1 MVREHDLLLQA
12 HLNGVGQQS
21 SGLVL
26 LLGASC
32 SGKTRA
38 AFEAVNACLPDWPL
52 ICPRSVN
59 DLTAL
64 PDGPAV
70 VWLDDLHSALGDD
83 QDHAGEGMARALL
96 TLLDSSPHVLILVAM
111 IWTHRYT
118 ALTTQPKG
126 NEPDKH
132 PHARALLAGATEI
145 PVTDVFTPEA
155 LARFSAA
162 AADDP
167 DWLLAA
173 CSARADGDLTQTLA
187 GAVDLSRRYDRADHT
202 GDPAGPFGK
211 ALVTAAVDARR
222 LGYRGALPVS
232 FLQAAVPAY
241 LTPRQRRDATGQ
253 WEDDALEWADH
264 KVKNVASALT
274 PVLNL
279 RGMGAAP
286 DLRNVHD
293 FLEQRLSEGRAG
305 VFPPASFWSA
315 LDEDVVP
322 GAALVAMATAAMNCG
337 RFQTAAQL
345 LHRAVVLGPATE
357 AFESLCNLYVEIGRI
372 DTRTGLDELLG
383 ALSNISDDHA
393 SAGHLGWL
401 LTNMETSRVAVEY
414 EADRAVLAERL
425 LRSACESGQEYA
437 AHFLYE
443 LLEHQGRAA
452 EIAAAPAR
460 AEKETP
466 QEPERHPAEAVLRAI
481 GHEPGALEAL
491 EALVTR
497 GGPELDVVIAGLQ
510 RFDVQ
515 VKAWPTALAELGAES
530 LALSLLRAGVSAGAQ
545 MADRNLIMF
554 LERYGSPAEV
564 SATHA
569 ELAASSDRGFFDYFH
584 HFWSGGQHRKAV
596 ALLNRARREN
606 RIAAVRLVVKSLLKR
621 HGTARR
627 TAEDVL
633 RRLIADGHAAV
644 AYDLAVAIADRH
656 DPDELP
662 AEVESLLDIAE
673 PYHPDASRLLGQL
686 AMNRNNFPRAQ
697 RCFLTAADRGDSSVL
712 TDGWLG
718 SALFPHD
725 STQAAAVGRFGITLA
740 GEPGQPW

>member
-1 MVREHDLLLQA
+1 MVREHDLLLRA
-12 HLNGVGQQS
+12 HLNGVGQQD

-26 LLGASC
+26 LRGASC

-38 AFEAVNACLPDWPL
+38 AFEAVNACLPNWPL

-70 VWLDDLHSALGDD
+70 VWLDDLHSVLGDD
-83 QDHAGEGMARALL
+83 HDHAGEGMARALL

-111 IWTHRYT
+111 IWTQRYIV
-118 ALTTQPKG
+118 LTRQPKSS
-126 NEPDKH
+126 EPDKR
-132 PHARALLAGATEI
+132 PQARTLLTGATEI
-145 PVTDVFTPEA
+145 PVADVFTAQA

-173 CSARADGDLTQTLA
+173 RSARTDGDLTQTLA
-187 GAVDLSRRYDRADHT
+187 GAVDLSRRYDHADHT

-222 LGYRGALPVS
+222 LGYRGPLPVS
-232 FLQAAVPAY
+232 FLQAAVPGY
-241 LTPRQRRDATGQ
+241 LTSSQRLKATGQ
-253 WEDDALEWADH
+253 WGDDALEWADH

-274 PVLNL
+274 PVLDL

-286 DLRNVHD
+286 GLRNVHD

-305 VFPPASFWSA
+305 IFPPADFWSA
-315 LDEDVVP
+315 LDDDVVP
-322 GAALVAMATAAMNCG
+322 GAELVAMATAAMNCG

-345 LHRAVVLGPATE
+345 LHRAVARGPATE
-357 AFESLCNLYVEIGRI
+357 AFESLCNLYIEIGRL

-383 ALSNISDDHA
+383 ALSKINDNHA

-414 EADRAVLAERL
+414 EADRAGLAERL

-437 AHFLYE
+437 AHFLHE
-443 LLEHQGRAA
+443 LLEHQGRVA
-452 EIAAAPAR
+452 EIAALPRAR
-460 AEKETP
+460 KETP
-466 QEPERHPAEAVLRAI
+466 QIPERHPAEPVLRAI
-481 GHEPGALEAL
+481 DHEPGALEAL

-497 GGPELDVVIAGLQ
+497 GGSELDTVIAGLQ
-510 RFDVQ
+510 QFDVQ
-515 VKAWPTALAELGAES
+515 LRAWPPALAELGAET
-530 LALSLLRAGVSAGAQ
+530 LALDLLRAGVSAGAQ

-554 LERYGSPAEV
+554 LERYRSPSEV
-564 SATHA
+564 SAAHA
-569 ELAASSDRGFFDYFH
+569 ALAASSDRGFANYFH
-584 HFWSGGQHRKAV
+584 HLWSGGQPRKAL
-596 ALLNRARREN
+596 ALLNQARRHN
-606 RIAAVRLVVKSLLKR
+606 RITAVRLVVRSLLKR

-627 TAEDVL
+627 TAEDIL
-633 RRLIADGHAAV
+633 RRLIADGHPAL

-662 AEVESLLDIAE
+662 AEVESLLKIAE
-673 PYHPDASRLLGQL
+673 PHHPDASRLLGQL
-686 AMNRNNFPRAQ
+686 AMNRNDFPRAQ
-697 RCFLTAADRGDSSVL
+697 RYFLAAADRGEGSVL
-712 TDGWLG
+712 IDGWLG

-725 STQAAAVGRFGITLA
+725 SVQAAAVGRYGITLG
-740 GEPGQPW
+740 GEPSQPW